1 MIVSVQHV
9 QKYYGAN
16 LVLSDVTLE
25 IKQKDRVGLIG
36 RNGEGKT
43 TLFKLI
49 SGEQKHDGGQIH
61 IRKGTKI
68 GSLAQIPNY
77 GDETTV
83 YEVIARGYTEL
94 RACQRQMGELEV
106 KMTDPAVFEVEAQL
120 QAVLAEYDRL
130 RERFEREGGYEMEA
144 NIERVANGLRVPN
157 EQYQR
162 PFASLSG
169 GEKTKIGLAALLLE
183 QPDLLLL
190 DEPTN
195 HLDMKAIEW
204 LEGYLS
210 EYDGTVVI
218 ISHDRYFLDKV
229 VTKVVEIED
238 GEAFTYHTDY
248 SGYQKEKEERL
259 LLEFAHFQEQQKQIK
274 KMQETIKRLYDW
286 ARRNP
291 QNPKFHR
298 QAASIQKALDRME
311 KLKRPKLEQEAM
323 DLHWKLK
330 DRSGERVVVIEEA
343 AKSYGPRLLF
353 QGVSDVLTY
362 GERVF
367 LIGDNGAGKSTLFK
381 MILGRET
388 ADAGSVRLG
397 ARVEVGYLAQ
407 EEAPQDEEKTVLQ
420 YFKDEVRMEEGQAR
434 GQLARFQ
441 FFGPDVFRLVKN
453 LSGGEW
459 SRLRLALLMFQ
470 KPNLLLLD
478 EPTNHLDI
486 VSREALEEALD
497 EFPGTIL
504 VISHDRYFINRLA
517 DKIWA
522 LEGGGLT
529 RYLGDFDEY
538 KEQQRDVQP
547 HERVHTPVEIQQ
559 PTRSEVSEAT
569 KKVNPYQKAKLEAMI
584 AELEE
589 KLKYLDTELLDPEN
603 STDSSK
609 LNVLLEARDLAQVEL
624 DEALER
630 WMEMDE

>member
-16 LVLSDVTLE
+16 LVLTDLTLE
-25 IKQKDRVGLIG
+25 IKEGDRVGLIG

-43 TLFKLI
+43 TLFKMI
-49 SGEQKHDGGQIH
+49 SGEQPYDGGQIH

-68 GSLAQIPNY
+68 GCLAQIPDY

-94 RACQRQMGELEV
+94 RACQRQIGELEAQ
-106 KMTDPAVFEVEAQL
+106 MTDPAVYADEAKL
-120 QAVLAEYDRL
+120 NAVLAQYDKA

-144 NIERVANGLRVPN
+144 NIERVANGLGVPQ
-157 EQYQR
+157 EQYRR

-204 LEGYLS
+204 LEGYLRD
-210 EYDGTVVI
+210 YAGTVVI

-229 VTKVVEIED
+229 ATKVIEIED
-238 GEAFTYHTDY
+238 GEAFTYHTNY
-248 SGYQKEKEERL
+248 SGYQKEKEDRL
-259 LLEFAHFQEQQKQIK
+259 LLEFAQYQEQQKKIK

-323 DLHWKLK
+323 ELQWKMK
-330 DRSGERVVVIEEA
+330 DRSGERVVVIEDA
-343 AKSYGPRLLF
+343 AKSFGERTLF
-353 QGVSDVLTY
+353 QGVHDVLTY

-381 MILGRET
+381 LILGQ
-388 ADAGSVRLG
+388 DAPSQGSVKLG
-397 ARVEVGYLAQ
+397 SRVEVGYLAQ

-420 YFKDEVRMEEGQAR
+420 YFKEEVRMEEGQAR

-441 FFGPDVFRLVKN
+441 FFGPDVFRAVKN

-459 SRLRLALLMFQ
+459 SRLRLALLMFK

-497 EFPGTIL
+497 EFPGTLL

-517 DKIWA
+517 SKIWA
-522 LEGGGLT
+522 LENGGLT
-529 RYLGDFDEY
+529 RYLGDFDFY
-538 KEQQRDVQP
+538 KEKAADAPLAAPAVLPQP
-547 HERVHTPVEIQQ
+547 PVLKAPVMQE
-559 PTRSEVSEAT
+559 
-569 KKVNPYQKAKLEAMI
+569 KKGNLFQKAKIEERI
-584 AELEE
+584 AELEAQ
-589 KLKYLDTELLDPEN
+589 LKRLDAELLDPVHGI
-603 STDSSK
+603 DSAK
-609 LNVLLEARDLAQVEL
+609 LTTLSADRDAAQAEL
-624 DEALER
+624 DAAIER
-630 WMEMDE
+630 WMELEA